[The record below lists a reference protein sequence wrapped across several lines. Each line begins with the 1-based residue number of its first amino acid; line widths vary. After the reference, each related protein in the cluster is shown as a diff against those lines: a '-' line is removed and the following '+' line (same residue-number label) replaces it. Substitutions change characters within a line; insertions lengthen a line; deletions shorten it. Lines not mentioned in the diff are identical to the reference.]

1 MQRRDL
7 PLSLHRHSVRQLLL
21 HVVKLINKRA
31 EAGRST
37 RFIKVRAHRG
47 EPLNEAADALAA
59 AAAESDPARSVAMD
73 LDPEAVYFLFK
84 EAWVE
89 WDARV
94 REDLVQRAAERCVT
108 RTLKPKR
115 GRAGEEASPPTLPL
129 TASWLLRSNQGR
141 STLGKVLAEMK
152 ISTAKKQVLQSIAGA
167 FPCNAVLHKW
177 GIVPS
182 AACALCGHPAETQS
196 HIQCLCPALKEARVR
211 AHHNM
216 AHRLWKGIQ
225 ASTKGWVIAIEQ
237 TVAGLQGLPQPE
249 ARLDEWQRAWDE
261 VTDVHLEGEG
271 GTK

>member
-1 MQRRDL
+1 MGAAVVAKDGRMQARSAAVFGQPSSIRPELTGIALALEGCPTEEDLNILTDRLSSMRLLMGMQRRDL

-47 EPLNEAADALAA
+47 EPLNEVADALAA

-73 LDPEAVYFLFK
+73 LDPEAVYFLYK

-129 TASWLLRSNQGR
+129 TASWLL
-141 STLGKVLAEMK
+141 TLGKVLAEMK
-152 ISTAKKQVLQSIAGA
+152 ISTAKKQV
-167 FPCNAVLHKW
+167 
-177 GIVPS
+177 
-182 AACALCGHPAETQS
+182 
-196 HIQCLCPALKEARVR
+196 
-211 AHHNM
+211 
-216 AHRLWKGIQ
+216 
-225 ASTKGWVIAIEQ
+225 
-237 TVAGLQGLPQPE
+237 
-249 ARLDEWQRAWDE
+249 
-261 VTDVHLEGEG
+261 HL
-271 GTK
+271 GTMTIRIS